1 MEYFGGVLGAL
12 LSALFIIFVIL
23 SLGYLVGAIKV
34 KGVSLGSAGV
44 LLVAIIVGVIF
55 FLCGDKAKDGS
66 LIGCWFTIGD
76 TTGKVNGRG
85 VYICK
90 CKQCIERAYKQKNF
104 AKANGFLFFSQG

>member
-23 SLGYLVGAIKV
+23 SLGYLVGAVKI

-55 FLCGDKAKDGS
+55 FLCGDKGLDGA
-66 LIGCWFTIGD
+66 LIGCS
-76 TTGKVNGRG
+76 
-85 VYICK
+85 
-90 CKQCIERAYKQKNF
+90 
-104 AKANGFLFFSQG
+104 FSLGAVL